1 MKKCK
6 RIFVIVIDSLG
17 IGEMPDAERFG
28 DAGTN
33 TLGHISESVDSFEI
47 PNLQKLGMANLT
59 PLKQVKPLKEPIG
72 YRGILRE
79 KSNGK
84 DTMTGLGDD
93 GR

>member
-47 PNLQKLGMANLT
+47 PNLQKLGTANLT

-72 YRGILRE
+72 YRGFCGKRAME
-79 KSNGK
+79 KIQ
-84 DTMTGLGDD
+84 
-93 GR
+93 